1 MSNVIRSLTFEAY
14 LNQID
19 IGWYQAFKEKMSKLW
34 GVATVTHSKEKGD
47 SDLAERWS
55 AQEVISSL
63 WVANGH
69 KKLDS

>member
-1 MSNVIRSLTFEAY
+1 MWYGLTVEAY

-19 IGWYQAFKEKMSKLW
+19 IGWYQVLKGKVSKWW
-34 GVATVTHSKEKGD
+34 GAATITHCKEKGD